1 MKSELKTKIKKD
13 EFRYNGGKD
22 IDVLHSVF
30 LKSQQLSFIKSYR
43 KTWYFRYQKGFF
55 NKLLYYINA
64 YFMLRKSNKTGIL
77 ISSSCDIGDG
87 FQIVHKGSVI
97 INSNTKIG
105 KNATVFPGCVIGQC
119 NRGKYKGTPII
130 GDNVFIGANSV
141 IVGGITIGEDV
152 LISPN
157 SFVNF
162 DIPNH
167 SIVIGNPGRIHF
179 RENATEGY
187 INNKV

>member
-1 MKSELKTKIKKD
+1 M
-13 EFRYNGGKD
+13 
-22 IDVLHSVF
+22 
-30 LKSQQLSFIKSYR
+30 
-43 KTWYFRYQKGFF
+43 
-55 NKLLYYINA
+55 
-64 YFMLRKSNKTGIL
+64 
-77 ISSSCDIGDG
+77 
-87 FQIVHKGSVI
+87 
-97 INSNTKIG
+97 
-105 KNATVFPGCVIGQC
+105 FPGCVIGQC
-119 NRGKYKGTPII
+119 NTGKYKGTPII

>member
-1 MKSELKTKIKKD
+1 M
-13 EFRYNGGKD
+13 
-22 IDVLHSVF
+22 
-30 LKSQQLSFIKSYR
+30 
-43 KTWYFRYQKGFF
+43 
-55 NKLLYYINA
+55 
-64 YFMLRKSNKTGIL
+64 
-77 ISSSCDIGDG
+77 
-87 FQIVHKGSVI
+87 
-97 INSNTKIG
+97 
-105 KNATVFPGCVIGQC
+105 
-119 NRGKYKGTPII
+119 
-130 GDNVFIGANSV
+130 
-141 IVGGITIGEDV
+141 GGITIGEDV